1 MFGGSAVFGLTHN
14 PLSGAVMSL
23 RDHGILEGPA
33 QRATLSVFGGST
45 AEATYAGYY
54 FDSAYTAGVAA
65 VEAVVGRVVRMMTT
79 ARVEVSG
86 AGRNPLAPRLLT
98 LPVLMMI
105 ARDLM
110 ERGESLRLLAPTREV
125 PTMRGRPML
134 LPTEYGWD
142 VDGGV
147 DPSTWMINGE
157 ITGAEGVRVSVNLPR
172 SAWLHIVRDP
182 SPTDPSRGVP
192 ALQRA
197 RITALA
203 MRATEDA
210 LLREGI
216 QPSAALIPIPTV
228 GDGKESIVNDLRARI
243 VDPRSTLLL
252 PETTTGGWGS
262 GPGDRP
268 QTDWKAQRLKVEPTA
283 ELVDASAQL
292 QARAVSALGAHPA
305 ILGGAGAT
313 GTVDREARR
322 QLMDS
327 LVIPLG
333 AHIAYE
339 ASMLLDEE
347 VVLIWPENPDVAL
360 AMARTEH
367 VKAQTEKL
375 RRETV
380 APPPSGE

>member
-1 MFGGSAVFGLTHN
+1 MLGLTHD
-14 PLSGAVMSL
+14 PLSGSSTSL
-23 RDHGILEGPA
+23 RDHGMLERPER
-33 QRATLSVFGGST
+33 RAALQVIGGYGAEST
-45 AEATYAGYY
+45 YGGYY
-54 FDSAYTAGVAA
+54 FDSAFQAGVAA
-65 VEAVVGRVVRMMTT
+65 VEAVVGRVVRGMTT
-79 ARVEVSG
+79 ARVEVLG

-110 ERGESLRLLAPTREV
+110 ERGESLRLLAPTKYV
-125 PTMRGRPML
+125 PTVRGRPRL
-134 LPTEYGWD
+134 LSTDYGWT
-142 VDGGV
+142 VRGNA
-147 DPSTWMINGE
+147 DPETWFINAE
-157 ITGAEGVRVSVNLPR
+157 VTGPRGVRDSVDLPR
-172 SAWLHIVRDP
+172 GAFLHIVRDP

-197 RITALA
+197 NITTEA
-203 MRATEDA
+203 MRVMEDA
-210 LLREGI
+210 LLREGR
-216 QPSAALIPIPTV
+216 QPSAALIPMPDL
-228 GDGKESIVNDLRARI
+228 GDANKSIANDLRSKI
-243 VDPRSTLLL
+243 EDPRMTLAL
-252 PETTTGGWGS
+252 PPTTQGTWGGGGAGRS
-262 GPGDRP
+262 
-268 QTDWKAQRLKVEPTA
+268 QTDWKPHRLKSEPDP
-283 ELVDASAQL
+283 ELVNASAQL

-322 QLMDS
+322 QLMEG